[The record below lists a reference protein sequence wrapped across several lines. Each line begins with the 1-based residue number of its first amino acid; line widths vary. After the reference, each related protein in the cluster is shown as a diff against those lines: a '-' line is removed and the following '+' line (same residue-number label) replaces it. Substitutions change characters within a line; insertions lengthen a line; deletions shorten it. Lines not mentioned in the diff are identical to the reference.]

1 MLARFHEIHEQVVK
15 VERMLGQRL
24 MERSA
29 PFDVRL
35 DVEDESL
42 HRGLVIA
49 VADDLERLHQR
60 NARGEHGG
68 ELAAEDRNIAR
79 IDLAPRA
86 ALTLL
91 ADARGR
97 DTLAAQLRA
106 QSLLV
111 GREALA
117 LDARAA
123 LVLALPGE
131 GSVALDRP
139 DCAGCC
145 LSHMLLPSCV
155 TRR

>member
-1 MLARFHEIHEQVVK
+1 
-15 VERMLGQRL
+15 RL
-24 MERSA
+24 MERRA
-29 PFDVRL
+29 AFDVGL
-35 DVEDESL
+35 DLQDQPL
-42 HRGLVIA
+42 HCGLFIA
-49 VADDLERLHQR
+49 VGDDLESMHQR
-60 NARGEHGG
+60 NARGQHGG
-68 ELAAEDRNIAR
+68 ELAAEDRDIAR
-79 IDLAPRA
+79 IDLAARA

-97 DTLAAQLRA
+97 HALPAKFCA
-106 QSLLV
+106 QSLLI

-131 GSVALDRP
+131 GSVAFDRP

-145 LSHMLLPSCV
+145 RSHTFLPSCV